1 MVFQIACELLETLIR
16 AAAVSPGQEVC
27 GLLFGTENRI
37 DHAEPVRN
45 VAERPKDSFE
55 IDPRALFAA
64 LRAERAGGPRLIGH
78 YHSHPNGSAEPS
90 ARDAAAAEPGKYWL
104 VIGDGTARLWL
115 AKQGGFT
122 EVQMIVN
129 QDRASGG

>member
-1 MVFQIACELLETLIR
+1 MPVEIGREIVNVLLG
-16 AAAVSPGQEVC
+16 AAAAAPDREIC
-27 GLLFGTENRI
+27 GLLFGSAGRI
-37 DHAEPVRN
+37 DRAQVAEN
-45 VAERPKDSFE
+45 VAARPQDTFE

-90 ARDAAAAEPGKYWL
+90 ARDIAAAEPGKYWL
-104 VIGDGTARLWL
+104 IIADGTARLWL
-115 AKQGGFT
+115 AGVRRFT

-129 QDRASGG
+129 QDRASDG